1 MCPANTYRIHL
12 WLNGAQAG
20 RICVCLTVFITR
32 REEIILALST
42 IDAKR
47 RNNSCNLRCGDKK
60 VVNQST
66 TQLMQGEEI
75 ILARSTKGEL

>member
-1 MCPANTYRIHL
+1 MAQQSTSGRNTESVLREF
-12 WLNGAQAG
+12 
-20 RICVCLTVFITR
+20 LTR
-32 REEIILALST
+32 GEEIILALSM

-47 RNNSCNLRCGDKK
+47 RNNSCNLRCGDRK